1 MKKPS
6 LREEIIGHGTWYDKI
21 AFELESRERKLGRS
35 LDLIR
40 AESGLGASGFP
51 HIGSLA
57 DALRAHA
64 VVLALQERGLK
75 ASLIAFSDDMDALR
89 KVPAGL
95 PKELSKYLGFPV
107 TSIPDPFKCHESYG
121 HHMSSLLLE
130 ALDACGVSYEHRSG
144 REAYKGGLLLDQI
157 RRILSKA
164 EVVGS
169 IIDEEVGQQKYKEVL
184 PYFAICEKC
193 GRLTTQALQWLPR
206 EDKVLYK
213 CSGTEISGL
222 WLEGCGHE
230 GEVSIKG
237 DGGKLS
243 WKVEFAARWVAL
255 DVRFEAYG
263 KDIADSVRV
272 NDRICREIL
281 DFEPPLHARYEMF
294 LDKGGRKISKSTG
307 NVLTPQ
313 LWLRYGSPES
323 LRLLTLKR
331 FVGTRRLAIT
341 DIPTYMDE
349 FDKLEDIYF
358 GRIKV
363 SNDREK
369 AKLIG
374 LYKYVVGLKPP
385 KEPRL
390 HIPYNLLVYL
400 AKVAPNKGKEEY
412 IVSKLREYGYKA
424 EGVSEDLRRRIQY
437 ALNWALD
444 QRRIKETFIELGKS
458 EKDAIAALIH
468 ILGTDVDEAKIQ
480 NSIFEISR
488 SHGIPPPRFFQIL
501 YSILLGSNHGPRLGP
516 YIVAMGKEAVS
527 EALKRA
533 LQAKPKETGTLS

>member
-144 REAYKGGLLLDQI
+144 RETYKGGLLLDQI

-501 YSILLGSNHGPRLGP
+501 YSILLDSNHGPRLGP

-533 LQAKPKETGTLS
+533 LQAKPKETGTLP

>member
-1 MKKPS
+1 MNS
-6 LREEIIGHGTWYDKI
+6 LSEEEKIIGHGTWYDKI
-21 AFELESRERKLGRS
+21 AHEIESRERRLGRS
-35 LDLIR
+35 LEIIR

-95 PKELSKYLGFPV
+95 PKELSRYLGFPV

-121 HHMSSLLLE
+121 HHMSALLLE
-130 ALDACGVSYEHRSG
+130 ALEACGVSYEHRSG
-144 REAYKGGLLLDQI
+144 REAYKRGLLIEPI

-164 EVVGS
+164 DVVGH
-169 IIDEEVGQQKYKEVL
+169 IIDEEVGQEKYREVL
-184 PYFAICEKC
+184 PYFAVCEGC
-193 GRLTTQALQWLPR
+193 GRLTTQALKWLPD
-206 EDKVLYK
+206 EDKVLYR
-213 CSGTEISGL
+213 CGGTEIAGL
-222 WLEGCGHE
+222 WLGGCGHE

-243 WKVEFAARWVAL
+243 WKVEFAARWAAL

-281 DFEPPLHARYEMF
+281 GFEPPLHARYEMF
-294 LDKGGRKISKSTG
+294 LDKGGKKISKSAG

-331 FVGTRRLAIT
+331 FVGTRRLDIT
-341 DIPTYMDE
+341 DIPSYMDE

-363 SNDREK
+363 SNARDRI
-369 AKLIG
+369 KLVG
-374 LYKYVVGLKPP
+374 LYEYVVGLKPP
-385 KEPRL
+385 KEPNL

-400 AKVAPNKGKEEY
+400 AKVAPSKDREAY
-412 IVSKLREYGYKA
+412 IVGKLREYGYKVA
-424 EGVSEDLRRRIQY
+424 GLSEDLKRRIQY
-437 ALNWALD
+437 AVNWVSDQTGITETYVELTTAEKNAIENFIALL
-444 QRRIKETFIELGKS
+444 ENE
-458 EKDAIAALIH
+458 
-468 ILGTDVDEAKIQ
+468 VDEGQVQ
-480 NSIFEISR
+480 NAVFEIAR

-516 YIVAMGKEAVS
+516 YVMAMGKDAVAG
-527 EALKRA
+527 ALRRA
-533 LQAKPKETGTLS
+533 LQAKKRK